1 MPDSNTRALVS
12 ALLRM
17 LQDYVRTDEESTAAE
32 WTSDDARATPWRA
45 QRSKRMKSTPALY
58 RGLEQ
63 TQLVKLSLSPSVAQ
77 PSPTSVMRRSVQNT
91 FEPVLSSCSA
101 VLCAV
106 MPAALLHGI
115 SESTTLVR
123 LQSMLQGSRLN
134 MQAMVMCFERGDSRA
149 DSGCKCALI
158 LLWWS
163 WRP

>member
-1 MPDSNTRALVS
+1 MPNSNTRALVS
-12 ALLRM
+12 ALLRT

-32 WTSDDARATPWRA
+32 WTSGDARN
-45 QRSKRMKSTPALY
+45 SLESTAFETDEEHTNAVSGP
-58 RGLEQ
+58 RK

-77 PSPTSVMRRSVQNT
+77 PSPTSVMRRSVQST

-101 VLCAV
+101 VLCGHAGSSSARHLREYDSC
-106 MPAALLHGI
+106 P
-115 SESTTLVR
+115 SS
-123 LQSMLQGSRLN
+123 QGSRLN